1 MISQRQAFM
10 PTFLIETVR
19 MINKCLFSNLG
30 APDVM

>member
-1 MISQRQAFM
+1 M